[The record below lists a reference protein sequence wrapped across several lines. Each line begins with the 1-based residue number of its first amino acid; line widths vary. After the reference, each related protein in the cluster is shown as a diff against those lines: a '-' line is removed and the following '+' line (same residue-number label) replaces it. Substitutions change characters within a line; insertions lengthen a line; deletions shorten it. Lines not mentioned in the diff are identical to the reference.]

1 MEIDQEDSS
10 NVFFG
15 NTIPGLDKPAR
26 HTVKQRRWRAHRK
39 QKLYSTQ
46 LSLPVPTVEQIVEQ
60 DLCLSSSD
68 EILNEINLGH
78 VARGSSLNATARCL
92 VRTAYGET
100 ASFND
105 LASGGFDLLL

>member
-1 MEIDQEDSS
+1 LFLMEIDQEDSS

-15 NTIPGLDKPAR
+15 NTIPDLGKPAR

-60 DLCLSSSD
+60 DSCLSSSD
-68 EILNEINLGH
+68 ESFQDNLIIDDDEFKDNLIYDNNYDLD
-78 VARGSSLNATARCL
+78 LNADFI
-92 VRTAYGET
+92 E
-100 ASFND
+100 SN
-105 LASGGFDLLL
+105 